1 MQEIK
6 KDTFY
11 DFAKQYAPDSEDHF
25 VGEVNYHLL
34 HDDTDYE
41 GLKSHRE
48 ALRFVFDL
56 LVKKR

>member
-11 DFAKQYAPDSEDHF
+11 DFAKQYAPDSEYHF

-34 HDDTDYE
+34 HDDTAS
-41 GLKSHRE
+41 GHHLPARSP
-48 ALRFVFDL
+48 VFQA
-56 LVKKR
+56 V